1 MHNML
6 CMHCLLLI
14 WNQGIRRDFHE
25 ALVATTGFLSQEI
38 QVHAM
43 RSSQA
48 ERDVVALKA
57 QIDGNDG
64 ILQNLW
70 YLTDRTC
77 FNSSTDDY

>member
-1 MHNML
+1 M
-6 CMHCLLLI
+6 
-14 WNQGIRRDFHE
+14 
-25 ALVATTGFLSQEI
+25 
-38 QVHAM
+38 HAM